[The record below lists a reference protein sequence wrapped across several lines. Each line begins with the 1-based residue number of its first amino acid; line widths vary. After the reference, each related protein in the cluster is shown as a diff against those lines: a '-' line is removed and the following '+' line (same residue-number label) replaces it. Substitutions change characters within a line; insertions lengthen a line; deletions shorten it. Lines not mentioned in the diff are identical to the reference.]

1 MTLNDQQNIYE
12 GVRGT
17 SIKILNRIER
27 TDAYLDKLLDT
38 ELRNK
43 DVSDLDKSL
52 LNEIV
57 HGVIRWKSRL
67 DWVIN
72 GFYHGNYVKSEINLK
87 NALRVATYQ
96 ILFLEK
102 IPHHAAVNEAVEFI
116 KRLNGEKAAN
126 FVNAVLRTIIR
137 NIDAIKFPDPEM
149 DAVHYLGVYYAHPAW
164 MVKKW
169 LARFGFENTQKLL
182 LANNQIPEITIRINR
197 LKIEPAKF
205 LSNLEE
211 AKLLYQGS
219 EYIDYYL
226 RVRNLSELSELN
238 YFQSGYFTIQDESA
252 ALPSILLNPQPG
264 ERVIDMCAAPGG
276 KTTHLAEMMKNQ
288 GKIIAVDKY
297 DHKLNLIR
305 SSCDRL
311 GINIVEYVVGDA
323 NELELESADKIL
335 VDVPCSG
342 LGVLRKKPD
351 IKWKREPD
359 DLLKLNVFQTGL
371 LNKAAKLLKPGGAI
385 VYSTCST
392 EPEENFMIVEEFLK
406 THTDFVIDDAA
417 KYTNHILVNENK
429 CVETY
434 PHKHNIDGSFA
445 ARLIKK

>member
-311 GINIVEYVVGDA
+311 GIDIVEYVVGDA
-323 NELELESADKIL
+323 SELELESADKIL